1 MLPSGVGAGYTRK
14 KTPRAEFVSK
24 TQRTGVFKTPVL
36 CIEEVFEMLCRKRI
50 WVNRVRLKKTIQP
63 AYLLW
68 AETKATVIASV
79 LEGGL
84 VQRKTGN
91 LRNVSLSAPRIP
103 GGTPPSRLLPSVIF
117 CHAASCALN
126 RGATPSLHTARW
138 TRRRIGY
145 RHLSRDMV
153 EVVTI
158 FSWLP
163 KFDRNRQIS
172 ATRTADLPY
181 TRIAEEGSN
190 PVTGRLSLS
199 HGLIRLDSLGVLPPP
214 RGGVVQPRIFLLQ
227 TNKD

>member
-1 MLPSGVGAGYTRK
+1 MGESC
-14 KTPRAEFVSK
+14 SS
-24 TQRTGVFKTPVL
+24 
-36 CIEEVFEMLCRKRI
+36 
-50 WVNRVRLKKTIQP
+50 KKTIQP

-172 ATRTADLPY
+172 ATRAADLPY
-181 TRIAEEGSN
+181 PRIAEEGSN

-214 RGGVVQPRIFLLQ
+214 RGELFSLGYSCCRQTRISTPSVHPDYPCCPAIRFSILLSL
-227 TNKD
+227 

>member
-1 MLPSGVGAGYTRK
+1 MGESC
-14 KTPRAEFVSK
+14 SS
-24 TQRTGVFKTPVL
+24 
-36 CIEEVFEMLCRKRI
+36 
-50 WVNRVRLKKTIQP
+50 KKTIQP

-68 AETKATVIASV
+68 TETKATVIASV

-138 TRRRIGY
+138 TRRRTGY

-163 KFDRNRQIS
+163 KFGRNRQIS

-199 HGLIRLDSLGVLPPP
+199 HGLTRLDSLGVLPPATGELFSLGYSCC
-214 RGGVVQPRIFLLQ
+214 RQTRISTPSVHPDYPCCPAIRFSILLSL
-227 TNKD
+227 

>member
-14 KTPRAEFVSK
+14 KTPRAEFVFK
-24 TQRTGVFKTPVL
+24 TQRTGVLNAPVL
-36 CIEEVFEMLCRKRI
+36 CVEEVFEMLCRKRI

-68 AETKATVIASV
+68 PETKATVIASV

-138 TRRRIGY
+138 TRRQTGY

-153 EVVTI
+153 EVV
-158 FSWLP
+158 
-163 KFDRNRQIS
+163 
-172 ATRTADLPY
+172 PY
-181 TRIAEEGSN
+181 SPGCQNST
-190 PVTGRLSLS
+190 VTGRFPLLGPPTSLIPAS
-199 HGLIRLDSLGVLPPP
+199 LKKARTQLPDDFRLV
-214 RGGVVQPRIFLLQ
+214 
-227 TNKD
+227 TA